1 MFLCAFPVSRWRA
14 HLKSVYICFVLL
26 NVTTHSFLSP
36 FSLSFSLVSPFS
48 SLRFSFTLSHPSHS
62 LKTCHFAVCLYL
74 YPFFF
79 FPPSSP
85 PPSSLLQVV
94 KWILLSQSHQGKS
107 RKRKRIEPKVNYKEV
122 GDTQLYYRLYVAS
135 LCSTSNSWKCT
146 FYLLETSISIWVYCS
161 IKIAVIFWAEQYFC
175 LSDNT
180 FIPQFCLYVVL
191 YVSVKTDYLV
201 LV

>member
-14 HLKSVYICFVLL
+14 HLKSVYIYFVLL
-26 NVTTHSFLSP
+26 YVTTHSFSQTL
-36 FSLSFSLVSPFS
+36 S
-48 SLRFSFTLSHPSHS
+48 SLRSLSLFLSGVS
-62 LKTCHFAVCLYL
+62 
-74 YPFFF
+74 FF
-79 FPPSSP
+79 FPPFLLHTVSSLPLTQNMPLCCLSLPVPFLLFPAFTP

-135 LCSTSNSWKCT
+135 LCSTSKSWKCT

-161 IKIAVIFWAEQYFC
+161 IKIAVIF
-175 LSDNT
+175 
-180 FIPQFCLYVVL
+180 
-191 YVSVKTDYLV
+191 
-201 LV
+201 